1 MNMHTD
7 TPLDLVLVDAN
18 RTLRKG
24 TELLVRSWGHH
35 VIGAADDARCGADLI
50 RKRRPDVALVD
61 LGIPGGAEPML
72 RAATAFDAGIVLF
85 LGQLDRHELDRA
97 LHCGA
102 KGLVL
107 KSGEPGELREA
118 IREVGRGER
127 HVAPA
132 VAELARRLLDVRDVL
147 SKREQEIL
155 HLLAG
160 GMTGVQASSQLTV
173 SSQTVSTHIRNAM
186 RKLGARTR
194 VEAVTMAVA
203 RREIQS

>member
-61 LGIPGGAEPML
+61 LGIQGGAEPVL
-72 RAATAFDAGIVLF
+72 RAATTFDAGIVLL
-85 LGQLDRHELDRA
+85 LGQPDRRELERA
-97 LHCGA
+97 LHCA
-102 KGLVL
+102 AAGLVL

-132 VAELARRLLDVRDVL
+132 VEELARRLLDVHDVL
-147 SKREQEIL
+147 SKREQEVL

-203 RREIQS
+203 LREIQS